1 MYVSTAFLFPQKTLH
16 EAAMVGDLITVDL
29 LLRTRKRPSEQD
41 KEGYTPLHWAAAKG
55 HVQVAKRLIE
65 FGAELEIKGGMFLLT
80 PLHMAT
86 GEGHL
91 NTSLALLD
99 AGAQVNS
106 RDRFRNTPMH
116 WAAWFGRLSVLRCL
130 VDRGGNYFL
139 TNRDGYTPRD
149 MASVRGSQDIVQ
161 WFDRLQDV
169 T

>member
-1 MYVSTAFLFPQKTLH
+1 MAFLFPQKTLH
-16 EAAMVGDLITVDL
+16 EAATLGDLITVEL
-29 LLRTRKRPSEQD
+29 LLRAGKRPSEED
-41 KEGYTPLHWAAAKG
+41 KDRYTPLHWAAAKG
-55 HVQVAKRLIE
+55 HVQVAKLLIE
-65 FGAELEIKGGMFLLT
+65 FGAELEKRGGKFLLT
-80 PLHMAT
+80 PLHMAA

-91 NTSLALLD
+91 NTSLLLLD

-106 RDRFRNTPMH
+106 LDRFLNTPIH

-130 VDRGGNYFL
+130 VDRGGNISL

-161 WFDRLQDV
+161 WFNRLQNV

>member
-1 MYVSTAFLFPQKTLH
+1 
-16 EAAMVGDLITVDL
+16 
-29 LLRTRKRPSEQD
+29 
-41 KEGYTPLHWAAAKG
+41 LHWAAAKG

-65 FGAELEIKGGMFLLT
+65 FGANLEKRGGKFLLT
-80 PLHMAT
+80 PLHMAA

-91 NTSLALLD
+91 NTSLSLLD

-106 RDRFRNTPMH
+106 FDKFHNSPMH

-130 VDRGGNYFL
+130 VDRGGNYTL

-149 MASVRGSQDIVQ
+149 MASVRRNEEIVQ
-161 WFDRLQDV
+161 WFDKLKDV

>member
-1 MYVSTAFLFPQKTLH
+1 MAFLFPQKTLH
-16 EAAMVGDLITVDL
+16 GAAMVGDLITVEL
-29 LLRTRKRPSEQD
+29 LLKAGKRPSEED
-41 KEGYTPLHWAAAKG
+41 NERYTPLHWAAAKG

-65 FGAELEIKGGMFLLT
+65 FGAELEKRGGKFLLT
-80 PLHMAT
+80 PLHMAA

-91 NTSLALLD
+91 NTSLLLLD

-116 WAAWFGRLSVLRCL
+116 WAAWFRRHFVLRCL
-130 VDRGGNYFL
+130 VDRGGNYTF

>member
-1 MYVSTAFLFPQKTLH
+1 MAFLFLQKTLH
-16 EAAMVGDLITVDL
+16 EAATLGDLITVEL
-29 LLRTRKRPSEQD
+29 LLRAGKRPSEED
-41 KEGYTPLHWAAAKG
+41 KDRYTPLHWAAAKG
-55 HVQVAKRLIE
+55 HVQVAKLLIE
-65 FGAELEIKGGMFLLT
+65 FGAELEKRGGKFLLT
-80 PLHMAT
+80 PLHMAA

-91 NTSLALLD
+91 NTSLLLLD

-106 RDRFRNTPMH
+106 LDRFLNTPIH

-130 VDRGGNYFL
+130 VDRGGNISL

-161 WFDRLQDV
+161 WFNRLQNV